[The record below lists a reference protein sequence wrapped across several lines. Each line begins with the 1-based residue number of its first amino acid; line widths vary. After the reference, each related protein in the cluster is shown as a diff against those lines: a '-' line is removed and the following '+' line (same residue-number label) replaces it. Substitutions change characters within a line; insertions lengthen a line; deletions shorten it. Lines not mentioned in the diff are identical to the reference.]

1 MRTGLRS
8 YLEDILTDYP
18 YLGMHIAKREQE
30 ILYPDNVYK
39 DENIGGG
46 RGGRISNPTASK
58 ALTIAQ
64 DEKIE
69 TFKRYRDAIEK
80 IINMSDP
87 VTNQIIREYYFTR
100 PRTKTWDGIALSVN
114 YSKRHCLN
122 LRDIFFSR
130 LALELGLMK
139 H

>member
-18 YLGMHIAKREQE
+18 YLDMHIAKREQE

-80 IINMSDP
+80 IINHSDP

-100 PRTKTWDGIALSVN
+100 PLLKTWEGVAQAVN
-114 YSKRHCLN
+114 ISPTHCRR
-122 LRDIFFSR
+122 LRTAFFER
-130 LALELGLMK
+130 LADELGLMK
-139 H
+139 